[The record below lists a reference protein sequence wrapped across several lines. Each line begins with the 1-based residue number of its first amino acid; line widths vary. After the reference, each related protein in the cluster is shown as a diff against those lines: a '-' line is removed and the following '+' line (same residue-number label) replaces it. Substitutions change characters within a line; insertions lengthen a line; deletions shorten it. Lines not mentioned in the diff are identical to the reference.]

1 MASQRARDDFLRK
14 RNEATRVRRASSN
27 NSDPLLDL
35 NPFGSTAPPPP
46 STGAPTPTSTA
57 STTTTNSMTQS
68 RREDLLNQARQE
80 RDEFLDDI
88 VVQTSPEAQATR
100 SIQGNHANQN
110 GATKA
115 STPSNN
121 STVSTPSSGIPPAYT
136 PSSANTNGHNGS
148 TTNSKQTSTTSTTA
162 TASTVPVN
170 PVESRASFLQTA
182 QRLFSFLNHFSG
194 DDALGPNGELKM
206 PDFAPPPTA
215 SAAAPPTTTEVAQ
228 NATAVPP
235 KKQFNYKAFK
245 EKIKNPHAGEAFKRI
260 KRFVVHFNK
269 AGSNGSSAARALAPP
284 SRSESG
290 DRMRTFLNEVERLM
304 SVNALWCHD
313 DVEEWD
319 NTCEG
324 GFEDALLVAYLFQ
337 VWIDWHF

>member
-35 NPFGSTAPPPP
+35 NPFGTAAPPPP
-46 STGAPTPTSTA
+46 STATPTSTAATA

-121 STVSTPSSGIPPAYT
+121 GTVSTPSSGIPPAYT

-148 TTNSKQTSTTSTTA
+148 TTNSNQTSTTSTTA

-215 SAAAPPTTTEVAQ
+215 NAATPPTTTEVAQ

-337 VWIDWHF
+337 VWID

>member
-1 MASQRARDDFLRK
+1 M
-14 RNEATRVRRASSN
+14 
-27 NSDPLLDL
+27 
-35 NPFGSTAPPPP
+35 
-46 STGAPTPTSTA
+46 
-57 STTTTNSMTQS
+57 
-68 RREDLLNQARQE
+68 
-80 RDEFLDDI
+80 
-88 VVQTSPEAQATR
+88 
-100 SIQGNHANQN
+100 
-110 GATKA
+110 
-115 STPSNN
+115 
-121 STVSTPSSGIPPAYT
+121 
-136 PSSANTNGHNGS
+136 
-148 TTNSKQTSTTSTTA
+148 
-162 TASTVPVN
+162 
-170 PVESRASFLQTA
+170 
-182 QRLFSFLNHFSG
+182 
-194 DDALGPNGELKM
+194 GPNGELKM

-215 SAAAPPTTTEVAQ
+215 SAAAPPTTTEIAQ

-337 VWIDWHF
+337 VWID